1 MLVGLFTVWIPAV
14 RATPPP
20 TPVTNLTAPQG
31 GKILYGTVDGATTQA
46 AAMSKILGIV
56 GKNCGEKPQIGRVFR
71 FKGTKTVGVFF
82 TVTNHPAGN
91 VRVSGLVLS
100 AASGPT
106 QVEAALVSDEISRF
120 GQSVNP
126 MLQRLLSV
134 WHPDGPPAAS
144 DNWAGAQPAQASVH
158 PAGPAP
164 LRMVSFPDGS
174 AQVGVPDGWQLVPP
188 CAGGTG
194 GVQKA
199 TNNHDLEVVG
209 LGMTRL
215 ASVPNPYQRQGYGGF
230 ANNTGTIVFPA
241 NVDLTRAFPA
251 IFNQFWR
258 LNNVPDTQLTVDHA
272 EMVQAPPGQRCVHVT
287 GHAKI
292 FAQTYAKTP
301 GELNALLCT
310 TMPSPAAGSYL
321 VILSYYALPV
331 EFADRDRATA
341 GAIMAS
347 FQPNQAVINRM
358 SAQMAAPAIA
368 AIHAIGRQA
377 AERMK
382 TAEENNE
389 TQHAGY
395 WAQQDKNALRN
406 SEWENG
412 QINHARN
419 DQGFDNY
426 ILDRSVIQVND
437 GYGNGGVGHAT
448 VSDNF
453 ADALV
458 KTDPNRFEI
467 VDTPNYW
474 LGTDFHR

>member
-1 MLVGLFTVWIPAV
+1 MA
-14 RATPPP
+14 R
-20 TPVTNLTAPQG
+20 
-31 GKILYGTVDGATTQA
+31 
-46 AAMSKILGIV
+46 ILGNV
-56 GKNCGEKPQIGRVFR
+56 RQNCNEKPRLGKVFR
-71 FKGTKTVGVFF
+71 FKGTNTVGVFF

-91 VRVSGLVLS
+91 KRVAGLVLS
-100 AASGPT
+100 VPSGPR
-106 QVEAALVSDEISRF
+106 QVEAALVSDDLSRF
-120 GQSVNP
+120 GKTVNP
-126 MLQRLLSV
+126 MLQQLFGV
-134 WHPDGPPAAS
+134 WRPDGRMA
-144 DNWAGAQPAQASVH
+144 AGARSAPASGRS
-158 PAGPAP
+158 AGPAP

-174 AQVGVPDGWQLVPP
+174 AQVGVPDGWYLVSTS
-188 CAGGTG
+188 AGGTG
-194 GVQKA
+194 AVQKA
-199 TNNHDLEVVG
+199 TNNHDLEVVQ
-209 LGMTRL
+209 LGSTRL
-215 ASVPNPYQRQGYGGF
+215 AGVPNPYQRRIYGGF
-230 ANNTGTIVFPA
+230 ADNTGRIVFPA

-272 EMVQAPPGQRCVHVT
+272 EMLQAPPGQRCVHVI

-310 TMPSPAAGSYL
+310 TMPSPAAGVYL

-347 FQPNQAVINRM
+347 FQPNQAVIDRM

-426 ILDRSVIQVND
+426 ILDQSVIQVND
-437 GYGNGGVGHAT
+437 AYGNGGVGHAT

>member
-1 MLVGLFTVWIPAV
+1 VLVGLFTVWIPAV

-56 GKNCGEKPQIGRVFR
+56 QKNCGEKPRIGRVFR

-91 VRVSGLVLS
+91 VRVAGLVLS
-100 AASGPT
+100 AASGPK
-106 QVEAALVSDEISRF
+106 QVEAALVSDDISRF

-144 DNWAGAQPAQASVH
+144 DTWAGAQPAQASVH

-174 AQVGVPDGWQLVPP
+174 AQVGVPDGWYLVSTS
-188 CAGGTG
+188 AGGTG
-194 GVQKA
+194 AVQKA
-199 TNNHDLEVVG
+199 TNNHDLEVVQ
-209 LGMTRL
+209 LGSTRL
-215 ASVPNPYQRQGYGGF
+215 AGVPNPYQRRIYGGF
-230 ANNTGTIVFPA
+230 ADNTGRIVFPA

-251 IFNQFWR
+251 LFNVFFR
-258 LNNVPDTQLTVDHA
+258 LGNVPDTQLTVDHA
-272 EMVQAPPGQRCVHVT
+272 EMVQGPPGQRCVHVT

-292 FAQTYAKTP
+292 FSQTYAKTP

-347 FQPNQAVINRM
+347 FQPNQAVINQM
-358 SAQMAAPAIA
+358 SAQIAAPAIA

-377 AERMK
+377 AEQMK
-382 TAEENNE
+382 SAEERNDI
-389 TQHAGY
+389 QHAGY
-395 WAQQDKNALRN
+395 WAQQEKNRVQN
-406 SEWENG
+406 NDWENG
-412 QINHARN
+412 QIDHARN
-419 DQGFDNY
+419 GQGFSNY
-426 ILDRSVIQVND
+426 VLDQSVVEGRFDD
-437 GYGNGGVGHAT
+437 GTVGHAT
-448 VSDNF
+448 VSDNL
-453 ADALV
+453 ANWLIKA
-458 KTDPNRFEI
+458 DPNRFES

-474 LGTDFHR
+474 KDTDY